1 MGGRQGLPSC
11 SDQLPVTGLCRH
23 CHPAC
28 HPLGNPS
35 PASASATTAGTLLI
49 AKNPDAAAWLA
60 AAFRDGSSSG
70 SSSSSPAGG
79 RGSAQQRS
87 RAAVSTPA
95 TGAASPGSIRKTYWA
110 VVVKREASRR
120 IPASGSIDL
129 PVPSSK
135 DSGQLQPARTRFRL
149 LRQSER
155 LAWLELCP
163 ATGRKHQLRL
173 HCAQGL
179 QAAVLG
185 DGVYGK
191 LRSLGQEAALT
202 DLRQQMESSGDSDDG
217 SSSGGGWPP
226 LFLHCRSLSVRRP
239 GASRGRVLSAPLP
252 AAWQALLEQQS
263 WPLPP
268 S

>member
-1 MGGRQGLPSC
+1 M
-11 SDQLPVTGLCRH
+11 
-23 CHPAC
+23 
-28 HPLGNPS
+28 
-35 PASASATTAGTLLI
+35 
-49 AKNPDAAAWLA
+49 
-60 AAFRDGSSSG
+60 
-70 SSSSSPAGG
+70 
-79 RGSAQQRS
+79 
-87 RAAVSTPA
+87 
-95 TGAASPGSIRKTYWA
+95 
-110 VVVKREASRR
+110 VVKGEASRR

-135 DSGQLQPARTRFRL
+135 DAGQLQAAQTRFRL

-185 DGVYGK
+185 DGRYGE

-202 DLRQQMESSGDSDDG
+202 DLRQQMDSSGG
-217 SSSGGGWPP
+217 SSSGGWPP

-239 GASRGRVLSAPLP
+239 GASRGRVLLAPLP
-252 AAWQALLEQQS
+252 DAWQALLEQQG
-263 WPLPP
+263 WPLPAP
-268 S
+268 